1 MGNTTTLSLLNQLA
15 FNAYVGQWL
24 VFAFFLPVWLMLA
37 ITIWQNGGKPS
48 SNAANNNGGWR
59 VMVVI
64 LSVGLVVWP
73 FFSLLPW
80 TVACYYLV
88 CAMAVAAYHCRYKA
102 LVKMVRSAGAALLGA
117 GILLLIWIWGG

>member
-1 MGNTTTLSLLNQLA
+1 
-15 FNAYVGQWL
+15 
-24 VFAFFLPVWLMLA
+24 
-37 ITIWQNGGKPS
+37 
-48 SNAANNNGGWR
+48 
-59 VMVVI
+59 MVVI